1 MANTPAFDLD
11 AFGNTPMNCMTLI
24 AGKAAS
30 ATGHV
35 LVGHNEDDGGHVVV
49 RHGWVPPRDWE
60 KGAVMPAE
68 EGCALLPQVAHTLG
82 YYWVEYRKDVMGL
95 SNADGFV
102 NERGVVIVSNSMGTS
117 REGMENADCVK
128 DGGIAFNL
136 RRALAELVNDGYVQ
150 TMQGRG
156 VRVIYQ
162 PVGKTTFTIGGIE
175 TFQETARRNRLQA
188 VTRVIRFETIIA
200 TEQFAA
206 ESGFSEGDELWAVQ
220 RVRYLD
226 GKALILDINYFLKEF
241 VPGLTEEI
249 ASHSIYDFIE
259 NVLGM
264 QIITSKRRITV
275 EHATARDE
283 KLLDMDGYDCVA
295 VVVNQ
300 TFNSDGMLFEY
311 TQSRH
316 QPDYFCFQDI
326 ATRKK

>member
-1 MANTPAFDLD
+1 MPKAKYEGIYRSIKKRIEAQDYPYQSLLPSEN
-11 AFGNTPMNCMTLI
+11 TLI
-24 AGKAAS
+24 A
-30 ATGHV
+30 
-35 LVGHNEDDGGHVVV
+35 
-49 RHGWVPPRDWE
+49 
-60 KGAVMPAE
+60 
-68 EGCALLPQVAHTLG
+68 
-82 YYWVEYRKDVMGL
+82 EYDC
-95 SNADGFV
+95 
-102 NERGVVIVSNSMGTS
+102 S
-117 REGMENADCVK
+117 RNTV
-128 DGGIAFNL
+128 
-136 RRALAELVNDGYVQ
+136 RRAIAELIADGYVQ
-150 TMQGRG
+150 SMQGRG

-175 TFQETARRNRLQA
+175 TFQETANRNHLQA
-188 VTRVIRFETIIA
+188 VTRVIRLETITA

-206 ESGFSEGDELWAVQ
+206 ESGFS
-220 RVRYLD
+220 
-226 GKALILDINYFLKEF
+226 
-241 VPGLTEEI
+241 GLTEEI

-316 QPDYFCFQDI
+316 HPDYFCFQDI
-326 ATRKK
+326 ATRKKS

>member
-1 MANTPAFDLD
+1 MPKAKYEGIYRSIKKRIEAQDYPYQSLLPSEN
-11 AFGNTPMNCMTLI
+11 TLI
-24 AGKAAS
+24 A
-30 ATGHV
+30 
-35 LVGHNEDDGGHVVV
+35 
-49 RHGWVPPRDWE
+49 
-60 KGAVMPAE
+60 
-68 EGCALLPQVAHTLG
+68 
-82 YYWVEYRKDVMGL
+82 EY
-95 SNADGFV
+95 AC
-102 NERGVVIVSNSMGTS
+102 S
-117 REGMENADCVK
+117 RNTV
-128 DGGIAFNL
+128 
-136 RRALAELVNDGYVQ
+136 RRAIAELIADGYVQ
-150 TMQGRG
+150 SMQ
-156 VRVIYQ
+156 
-162 PVGKTTFTIGGIE
+162 
-175 TFQETARRNRLQA
+175 
-188 VTRVIRFETIIA
+188 VIRFETIIA

-264 QIITSKRRITV
+264 QIITSKRRIT
-275 EHATARDE
+275 DE

>member
-1 MANTPAFDLD
+1 MPKAKYEGIYRSIKKRIEAQDYPYQSLLPSEN
-11 AFGNTPMNCMTLI
+11 TLI
-24 AGKAAS
+24 A
-30 ATGHV
+30 
-35 LVGHNEDDGGHVVV
+35 
-49 RHGWVPPRDWE
+49 
-60 KGAVMPAE
+60 
-68 EGCALLPQVAHTLG
+68 
-82 YYWVEYRKDVMGL
+82 EYDC
-95 SNADGFV
+95 
-102 NERGVVIVSNSMGTS
+102 S
-117 REGMENADCVK
+117 RNTV
-128 DGGIAFNL
+128 
-136 RRALAELVNDGYVQ
+136 RRAIAELTADGYVQ
-150 TMQGRG
+150 AMQGRG

-175 TFQETARRNRLQA
+175 TFQETANRNHLQA
-188 VTRVIRFETIIA
+188 VTRVIRLETITA

-283 KLLDMDGYDCVA
+283 KLLDMVA
-295 VVVNQ
+295 WRWWSTRPSTLMECCSSTRSRATIRIISAFRISPPAKKADKKAVSVFVHQFYVV
-300 TFNSDGMLFEY
+300 TIHLLDSTG
-311 TQSRH
+311 
-316 QPDYFCFQDI
+316 C
-326 ATRKK
+326 

>member
-1 MANTPAFDLD
+1 MPKAKYEGIYHSIKKRIEAQDYPYQSLLPSEN
-11 AFGNTPMNCMTLI
+11 TLI
-24 AGKAAS
+24 
-30 ATGHV
+30 
-35 LVGHNEDDGGHVVV
+35 
-49 RHGWVPPRDWE
+49 
-60 KGAVMPAE
+60 E
-68 EGCALLPQVAHTLG
+68 EYAC
-82 YYWVEYRKDVMGL
+82 
-95 SNADGFV
+95 
-102 NERGVVIVSNSMGTS
+102 S
-117 REGMENADCVK
+117 RNTV
-128 DGGIAFNL
+128 
-136 RRALAELVNDGYVQ
+136 RRALAELVADGYVQ

-175 TFQETARRNRLQA
+175 TFQETARRNRLHA
-188 VTRVIRFETIIA
+188 VTKVTKFETVIA
-200 TEQFAA
+200 DECFAA
-206 ESGFSEGDELWAVQ
+206 KSGFSVGDELWSIE

-241 VPGLTEEI
+241 VPGLTPEI
-249 ASHSIYDFIE
+249 AANSIYEYIE
-259 NVLGM
+259 NTLGM

-283 KLLDMDGYDCVA
+283 KLLDMGTYGCAA

-300 TFNSDGMLFEY
+300 TFNSAGLLFEY

>member
-1 MANTPAFDLD
+1 MPKAKYEGIYHSIKKRIEAQDYPYQSLLPSEN
-11 AFGNTPMNCMTLI
+11 TLI
-24 AGKAAS
+24 
-30 ATGHV
+30 
-35 LVGHNEDDGGHVVV
+35 
-49 RHGWVPPRDWE
+49 
-60 KGAVMPAE
+60 E
-68 EGCALLPQVAHTLG
+68 EYAC
-82 YYWVEYRKDVMGL
+82 
-95 SNADGFV
+95 
-102 NERGVVIVSNSMGTS
+102 S
-117 REGMENADCVK
+117 RNTV
-128 DGGIAFNL
+128 
-136 RRALAELVNDGYVQ
+136 RRALAELVADGYVQ

-175 TFQETARRNRLQA
+175 TFQETARRNHLHA
-188 VTRVIRFETIIA
+188 VTKVTKFEIVIADEC
-200 TEQFAA
+200 FAA
-206 ESGFSEGDELWAVQ
+206 KSGFSVGDELWSIE

-241 VPGLTEEI
+241 VPGLTPQI
-249 ASHSIYDFIE
+249 AASSIYDYIE
-259 NVLGM
+259 NTLGM

-283 KLLDMDGYDCVA
+283 KLLDMGTYGCVA

-300 TFNSDGMLFEY
+300 TFNSAGLLFEY